1 MNHTTCP
8 LCKKDVSRQCFN
20 KHFFSREHI
29 ELWVKPTLLEEHLEL
44 NAWRNTTK
52 NSGCPY
58 VTAGNKTFFMC
69 FGCKKV
75 KQSFSFHL
83 SECPE
88 AATHILTLKQ
98 MIGPSDTDP
107 VKDLEMLKK
116 RFKVIADELD
126 ELQGVVADK
135 DDKNEALVNL
145 IKEMC
150 EDREDA
156 DKWLKAMDEILN
168 ADD

>member
-1 MNHTTCP
+1 
-8 LCKKDVSRQCFN
+8 
-20 KHFFSREHI
+20 
-29 ELWVKPTLLEEHLEL
+29 
-44 NAWRNTTK
+44 
-52 NSGCPY
+52 
-58 VTAGNKTFFMC
+58 
-69 FGCKKV
+69 
-75 KQSFSFHL
+75 
-83 SECPE
+83 
-88 AATHILTLKQ
+88 